1 MFRLTMPYM
10 DADADIGSGTEPVA
24 EQVTEDVAEQVT
36 EPVEEPKED
45 KVPLATLMEEKRKR
59 KDLERQLREFKEK
72 QLDADVVLTKTQLK
86 QKYVA
91 KGVDEDLAEAFA
103 EEFASLKSEVR
114 KASFKELEDSTID
127 DDLKELA
134 KDGFFSDAP
143 VYKKEILDLQ
153 KSFKAK
159 GIDLDVE
166 DAYFKVRGKSRLNEY
181 RTEIEQKA
189 LLNRRNAED
198 KALPSATPAAV
209 KDPYPLDENDKK
221 ALAGLQK
228 AMPDAGW
235 TAEKYYKNMKG

>member
-1 MFRLTMPYM
+1 MFRLSMPYM
-10 DADADIGSGTEPVA
+10 DAEAEIGSGTEQVTEEVA
-24 EQVTEDVAEQVT
+24 EQATETIE

-45 KVPLATLMEEKRKR
+45 KVPLATLLEEKKRR

-91 KGVDEDLAEAFA
+91 KGVDEELAEAFA

-114 KASFKELEDSTID
+114 KASFKELEDTTID
-127 DDLKELA
+127 DDIKELS
-134 KDGFFSDAP
+134 KDGFFADAMT
-143 VYKKEILDLQ
+143 YKREIQDAV

-189 LLNRRNAED
+189 LLNRRNAEE
-198 KALPSATPAAV
+198 KGTPSAKPSAP

-228 AMPDAGW
+228 AQPDVGW
-235 TAEKYYKNMKG
+235 TAEKYYKMKG

>member
-1 MFRLTMPYM
+1 MPYM
-10 DADADIGSGTEPVA
+10 DADADVGGAVTEPVVPAVEPVA
-24 EQVTEDVAEQVT
+24 EPTELS
-36 EPVEEPKED
+36 EPAEPKED

-59 KDLERQLREFKEK
+59 KELERQLREFKEK

-91 KGVDEDLAEAFA
+91 KGVDEELAEAFA
-103 EEFASLKSEVR
+103 EEFASLKSEV
-114 KASFKELEDSTID
+114 KKVSFKELEDSTID

-143 VYKKEILDLQ
+143 VYKKEIQATL
-153 KSFKAK
+153 KSYKAK
-159 GIDLDVE
+159 GIDLDLE

-198 KALPSATPAAV
+198 KGTPVAKPSAP

-228 AMPDAGW
+228 AMPNAGW
-235 TAEKYYKNMKG
+235 DAAKYYKLMKG